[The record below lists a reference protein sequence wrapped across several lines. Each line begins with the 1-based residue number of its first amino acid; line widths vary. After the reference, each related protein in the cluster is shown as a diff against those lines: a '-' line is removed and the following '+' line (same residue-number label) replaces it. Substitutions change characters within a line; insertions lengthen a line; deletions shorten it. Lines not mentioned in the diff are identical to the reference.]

1 MSDTTTEATTSSPD
15 TAAVTAA
22 DGTTVPIEFTLT
34 QSVAEQ
40 ETTTRARSG
49 PGLRA
54 LPAAAFGAEAL
65 STGAAALY
73 SATGLVGTMTAA
85 GVVVG
90 ATALAGAGVAVSKAR
105 RGRRGTPR
113 SLRRGAGGASRSHGS
128 LGFGGSRPHRSG
140 SSNGGS
146 LSGGTRGSRGGAGHG
161 TSGIGRQRGHGG
173 LGSGSAS
180 GLSLAKG
187 RTQHTPSGGSGLTAP
202 GASSPQRGH
211 TSSSTSPAG
220 GSGGKRGLLDRLA
233 RRKGGTS
240 GSTGA
245 SASGAGGPG
254 PHGSGGKTAAASG
267 SRGGVRS
274 TVAAA
279 SGRAARA
286 AARGLSAVGRK
297 TAGLVSSPSGQRL
310 WERIR
315 SARRELA
322 KRGKAAVP
330 FLLRTAG
337 ATLAAG
343 TLGALVYIP
352 GLLLRGVAATFGG
365 LFRWLRLAP
374 RNGKKWGARFTRW
387 AVTVS
392 KRVFLKLMRRAKA
405 KYADAVRPDVLT
417 DFPEPG
423 RRTKSIWPTDHF
435 GGNLVSVFQLETEG
449 MREAYARYEPPMMLA
464 VAAEYWG
471 LPEGLTST
479 GEAIRQLAINT
490 ADKYPADAR
499 MADLVAEVYALLHQA
514 SQKAAEV
521 GPLFAKVHEHDLRR
535 YEEPRPGEH
544 MWNIL
549 ERRQDGSFDQRQPSH
564 FVAVTQDIAHVYARY
579 EPGHM
584 NQVAAEFEGIPAGID
599 NVAAAVQLLQVRS
612 NEKYPVDKAIVDAL
626 EDVHTLLLKAASAAQ
641 DLMPNFRRL
650 HAPDIARHEAP
661 RNGVEA
667 EGMWDV

>member
-1 MSDTTTEATTSSPD
+1 MSDTTTEATTSSPEN
-15 TAAVTAA
+15 TAVTAA
-22 DGTTVPIEFTLT
+22 DDTSVPIEFTLT
-34 QSVAEQ
+34 QPVEQ
-40 ETTTRARSG
+40 EQTTRARSG
-49 PGLRA
+49 QSLRA

-73 SATGLVGTMTAA
+73 SATGLVGTLTAA

-90 ATALAGAGVAVSKAR
+90 TTALAGAGVAVRKSRRTR
-105 RGRRGTPR
+105 RGSRTPGA
-113 SLRRGAGGASRSHGS
+113 LRGGARGGGRSHGA
-128 LGFGGSRPHRSG
+128 LGFGSARPHRSG
-140 SSNGGS
+140 TSGGS
-146 LSGGTRGSRGGAGHG
+146 FSAGIRGSRGGAGHG
-161 TSGIGRQRGHGG
+161 TSGIGRQRGHNRLGS
-173 LGSGSAS
+173 GSGSAS

-187 RTQHTPSGGSGLTAP
+187 RAQRAASGGSGLTAP

-211 TSSSTSPAG
+211 TSPSTSPAG

-233 RRKGGTS
+233 RRGGGTS
-240 GSTGA
+240 GSAGT
-245 SASGAGGPG
+245 SAGGAGPQ
-254 PHGSGGKTAAASG
+254 GSSGKTAATSG

-297 TAGLVSSPSGQRL
+297 TAGLASSPAGQALR
-310 WERIR
+310 ERIR
-315 SARRELA
+315 ASRRELA

-337 ATLAAG
+337 ATMAAG

-352 GLLLRGVAATFGG
+352 GLLLRGIAATFGG

-392 KRVFLKLMRRAKA
+392 KWVFLKLMRRAKA

-471 LPEGLTST
+471 LPEGLSST

-626 EDVHTLLLKAASAAQ
+626 ADVHTLLLKAASAAQ

-667 EGMWDV
+667 ESMWDTP

>member
-1 MSDTTTEATTSSPD
+1 MSDTTTEATTSFSES
-15 TAAVTAA
+15 AAVTAA
-22 DGTTVPIEFTLT
+22 DGTSVPIEFTIT
-34 QSVAEQ
+34 QAAAEQ
-40 ETTTRARSG
+40 EKTSRARSG

-54 LPAAAFGAEAL
+54 LPAAVFGAEAL

-90 ATALAGAGVAVSKAR
+90 TTALAGAGAAVRKAR
-105 RGRRGTPR
+105 RTRRAGSTPGSFRNGGRGGRG
-113 SLRRGAGGASRSHGS
+113 SHGALGVGGA
-128 LGFGGSRPHRSG
+128 RPHRSG
-140 SSNGGS
+140 SGGGS
-146 LSGGTRGSRGGAGHG
+146 FAGGSRGSRGGAGHG

-173 LGSGSAS
+173 LGSGSGSAG
-180 GLSLAKG
+180 GLSLTKG
-187 RTQHTPSGGSGLTAP
+187 RAQRAASTGTGPAAP
-202 GASSPQRGH
+202 GASSLQRGH
-211 TSSSTSPAG
+211 AG
-220 GSGGKRGLLDRLA
+220 GSGGKRGLLDRIA
-233 RRKGGTS
+233 RRKDGASGGADTFARRAGGAGS
-240 GSTGA
+240 HGSTGRTP
-245 SASGAGGPG
+245 AGGG
-254 PHGSGGKTAAASG
+254 
-267 SRGGVRS
+267 RGGARS

-279 SGRAARA
+279 TGRAARA

-297 TAGLVSSPSGQRL
+297 ASGLLSSPSGQALR
-310 WERIR
+310 ERIR

-330 FLLRTAG
+330 FLLRAAG
-337 ATLAAG
+337 ASLAAG
-343 TLGALVYIP
+343 ALGALVYVP
-352 GLLLRGVAATFGG
+352 GLLLRGVAAAFGG
-365 LFRWLRLAP
+365 LLRWLRLAP

-392 KRVFLKLMRRAKA
+392 KWVFVKLMRKAKA
-405 KYADAVRPDVLT
+405 KYADAIRPDVLT

-423 RRTKSIWPTDHF
+423 RRTKSDWPSDHF
-435 GGNLVSVFQLETEG
+435 GGNLVSVFQRETEG
-449 MREAYARYEPPMMLA
+449 MRAAYAHYEPPMMLA

-490 ADKYPADAR
+490 SDKYPADAR
-499 MADLVAEVYALLHQA
+499 MADLVAQVYALLHQA
-514 SQKAAEV
+514 AQKAAEV

-549 ERRQDGSFDQRQPSH
+549 ERRQDGSFNQHQPSH

-584 NQVAAEFEGIPAGID
+584 SQVAAEFEGIPAGIE
-599 NVAAAVQLLQVRS
+599 NVAAAVEQLQVRS
-612 NEKYPVDKAIVDAL
+612 NDKYPVDKAIVDAL
-626 EDVHTLLLKAASAAQ
+626 TDVHTLLLQAASAAQ

>member
-1 MSDTTTEATTSSPD
+1 MSDTTTEATTSFSES
-15 TAAVTAA
+15 AAVTAA
-22 DGTTVPIEFTLT
+22 DGTSVPIEFTIT
-34 QSVAEQ
+34 QAAAEQ
-40 ETTTRARSG
+40 EKATRGRSG

-54 LPAAAFGAEAL
+54 LPAAVFGAEAL

-90 ATALAGAGVAVSKAR
+90 TTALAGAGVAVCRAR
-105 RGRRGTPR
+105 RTRRAGSTPSSFRSSARGGRG
-113 SLRRGAGGASRSHGS
+113 SHGALGLGGA
-128 LGFGGSRPHRSG
+128 RPHRSG
-140 SSNGGS
+140 AGGGS
-146 LSGGTRGSRGGAGHG
+146 LAGRARGSHGGAGGHR
-161 TSGIGRQRGHGG
+161 TSGIGRQRDHGN
-173 LGSGSAS
+173 LGSGAGSAG
-180 GLSLAKG
+180 GLSLAKSRAQRPTSPG
-187 RTQHTPSGGSGLTAP
+187 TGPIAP
-202 GASSPQRGH
+202 KASSPQRGN
-211 TSSSTSPAG
+211 AG
-220 GSGGKRGLLDRLA
+220 NLGGTGGKRGLLDRIA
-233 RRKGGTS
+233 RRRGGASGGT
-240 GSTGA
+240 GT
-245 SASGAGGPG
+245 SARGAGGTG
-254 PHGSGGKTAAASG
+254 LHGGDGRKSAGGGA
-267 SRGGVRS
+267 RS

-279 SGRAARA
+279 TGRAVRA
-286 AARGLSAVGRK
+286 AARGLSAVRRK
-297 TAGLVSSPSGQRL
+297 ASGLLSSPSGQALR
-310 WERIR
+310 ERIR

-330 FLLRTAG
+330 FLLRAAG
-337 ATLAAG
+337 ASLAAG
-343 TLGALVYIP
+343 ALGALVYIP

-365 LFRWLRLAP
+365 LLRWLRLAP

-392 KRVFLKLMRRAKA
+392 KWVFVKLMRKAKA

-423 RRTKSIWPTDHF
+423 RRAKSEWPSDHF
-435 GGNLVSVFQLETEG
+435 GGNLVSVFQRETEG
-449 MREAYARYEPPMMLA
+449 MREAYAHYEPPMMLA

-471 LPEGLTST
+471 LSEGLTST

-490 ADKYPADAR
+490 SDKYPADVR
-499 MADLVAEVYALLHQA
+499 MADLVAQVYALLHQA
-514 SQKAAEV
+514 AQKAAEV

-549 ERRQDGSFDQRQPSH
+549 ERRQDGSFNQHQPSH

-584 NQVAAEFEGIPAGID
+584 SQVAAEFEGIPAGIE
-599 NVAAAVQLLQVRS
+599 NVAAAVEQLQVRS
-612 NEKYPVDKAIVDAL
+612 NDKYPVDKAIVDAL
-626 EDVHTLLLKAASAAQ
+626 TDVHTLLLQAASAAQ

>member
-1 MSDTTTEATTSSPD
+1 MSDTTTEATTSSPEN
-15 TAAVTAA
+15 TAVTAA

-34 QSVAEQ
+34 QPAVEQ
-40 ETTTRARSG
+40 EQTTRARSG
-49 PGLRA
+49 QSLRA

-65 STGAAALY
+65 STGAAAVY
-73 SATGLVGTMTAA
+73 SATGLVGTLTAA

-90 ATALAGAGVAVSKAR
+90 TTALAGAGIAVSKAR

-113 SLRRGAGGASRSHGS
+113 SLRHGAGASRSHGS

-140 SSNGGS
+140 ASSGGS
-146 LSGGTRGSRGGAGHG
+146 SSRGARGSRGGAGHG
-161 TSGIGRQRGHGG
+161 G
-173 LGSGSAS
+173 LGSRSGSAG

-187 RTQHTPSGGSGLTAP
+187 RAQRAASGGSGLTAP
-202 GASSPQRGH
+202 GVSSPQRGH

-254 PHGSGGKTAAASG
+254 PHGSGGKSAAASG

-310 WERIR
+310 RERIR

-352 GLLLRGVAATFGG
+352 GLLLRGIAATFGG

-392 KRVFLKLMRRAKA
+392 KWVFLKLMRRAKA

-435 GGNLVSVFQLETEG
+435 GGDLVSVFQLETEG